1 MARNDMD
8 RPIEYPPAKEM
19 LSEESKALMYAFTP
33 EVRALNADYPYWNT
47 VKYHPGNTPP
57 RILWRAL
64 KLLRSLGRTPLHF
77 GRYAFSYNRT
87 DEMLSLLHTFD
98 MHVGGSLSSSDA
110 DLLPENKRAYYLVS
124 SAMEEAIASSQMEGA
139 STTRRVAKEML
150 RKQER
155 PRDRSQQMI
164 RNNYQTIL
172 YLKHH
177 AAEPFSVER
186 LLDVHRLMTEGTLDN
201 ASDAGRLRNHDDICN
216 GWYLW

>member
-1 MARNDMD
+1 
-8 RPIEYPPAKEM
+8 
-19 LSEESKALMYAFTP
+19 
-33 EVRALNADYPYWNT
+33 
-47 VKYHPGNTPP
+47 
-57 RILWRAL
+57 
-64 KLLRSLGRTPLHF
+64 
-77 GRYAFSYNRT
+77 
-87 DEMLSLLHTFD
+87 MLSLLHTFD
-98 MHVGGSLSSSDA
+98 MHVRGSLSSSDA

-201 ASDAGRLRNHDDICN
+201 ASEAGRLRNHDDICN